1 MYCPRCGHQAL
12 SDELRFCSYC
22 GLKLLVVKAAIAES
36 EDLTAPETKALT
48 SETQKTQQSRQRDI
62 NLGVILMFGGVLLS
76 AFVAGTNGLG
86 LGRQKG
92 ALLLGVFYFSLII
105 FSKPITK
112 LIRKLLSWQ
121 DEGNVTGSQKGL
133 GLGATLMFLSTVA
146 LAMSSFFMYGRM
158 KSTPL
163 FVGIGL
169 TFALLLFVSRYLF
182 RGLRSLL
189 EDSTLTSKSLNASD
203 ARSTL
208 EQATEFPALPAAQ
221 GSPLPLF
228 ATPRV
233 ITAEIVAP
241 SSITE
246 HTTNLLE

>member
-1 MYCPRCGHQAL
+1 MYCPKCGHQTV

-36 EDLTAPETKALT
+36 EDVHVPETKALT
-48 SETQKTQQSRQRDI
+48 SQTHQTHQRDI
-62 NLGVILMFGGVLLS
+62 NLGVILMFAGVLLS

-86 LGRQKG
+86 LGREKG
-92 ALLLGVFYFSLII
+92 ALLLGVFYLSLII

-121 DEGNVTGSQKGL
+121 DVDNLKASQKGL

-146 LAMSSFFMYGRM
+146 LAMTSFFMYGRM

-163 FVGIGL
+163 FVGVGL
-169 TFALLLFVSRYLF
+169 TFALLLFVSRYLL
-182 RGLRSLL
+182 RGLQLL
-189 EDSTLTSKSLNASD
+189 VEDSTLVSKSLNATD

-208 EQATEFPALPAAQ
+208 ERATELPTLPAAQ
-221 GSPLPLF
+221 GSSLPLF

-233 ITAEIVAP
+233 TTAEIVAP

-246 HTTNLLE
+246 RTTNLLE